1 MPHNMEER
9 NSRKMFLRKKEE
21 AGEIRTEVN
30 ENFLNIISPAGID
43 FTETHTSLGENIGKI
58 YAVVSYPQSADYGW
72 LSLLCNI
79 EGTSTIIQYRHSSPD
94 KLVKN
99 FNKRIDEFTA
109 NADMIKNESERQ
121 LNQKAIEDLK
131 KMIHRISIKNEPV
144 GYVNIMFHVQ
154 DTDEERLNARI
165 KILGNVAAV
174 QSCTIKLLKY
184 KQGQALKV
192 FAPYGIPDRMVF
204 NMGERNMPLS
214 TLMGGFPMANPGIY
228 DDGGY
233 YLGKTT
239 NNKLVIVN
247 QWLRSKDR
255 TNSNWFITG
264 VPGVGKS
271 TALKNIF
278 TKESAFGTKIIVFD
292 PEEEYV
298 DLAQH
303 PDINGNV
310 VSCIGGSRGRINPL
324 QIRSAA
330 RVKQEDLDEGESME
344 DFFSYG
350 DADDASDMSLY
361 IQQLRVFF
369 TLYFGEEEMTSG
381 VRAALEK
388 SLIKLYNKFGI
399 TWDTDVR
406 TLGNED
412 FPYMEHLYQQ
422 VKEDASGEELTGYRK
437 ECYEKLQDLL
447 YSAGEGAD
455 RLWNG
460 PTTISAQGDFTD
472 LVVSGLLE
480 TDDKVKRAQFYNII
494 TWGWHEVSKNRQ
506 EKVLFGLD
514 EGYLFVDP
522 ELVELMKFIRNMSK
536 RIRKYEGG
544 LMFITHSVVDVLSP
558 EVKRLG
564 QAIIDNACYKFIMGT
579 DGKNLRETT
588 ELFNL
593 SEREVNILTQ
603 KNRGQGIFF
612 AGNIRLDLTVDV
624 SDEFLEMFGNAGG
637 R

>member
-1 MPHNMEER
+1 
-9 NSRKMFLRKKEE
+9 MFIAKSKKKKESE
-21 AGEIRTEVN
+21 KEEKRNERIN
-30 ENFLNIISPAGID
+30 ENFLNIITPSGID
-43 FTETHTSLGENIGKI
+43 YSDIRTSLGENVGKI
-58 YAVVSYPQSADYGW
+58 YAAVSYPQSADYGW
-72 LSLLCNI
+72 LSNLCNI
-79 EGTSTIIQYRHSSPD
+79 EGTSTMIQYRHSSPD

-99 FNKRIDEFTA
+99 FNKRINELA
-109 NADMIKNESERQ
+109 SNADLIKNESERQ
-121 LNQKAIEDLK
+121 TNQKAIDDLK

-144 GYVNIMFHVQ
+144 GYVNMMFHVQ
-154 DTDEERLNARI
+154 DINEEGLGARI
-165 KILGNVAAV
+165 KTLSNATAV
-174 QSCTIKLLKY
+174 QSCSIKLLKY

-192 FAPYGIPDRMVF
+192 MAPYGIPDRQVF

-214 TLMGGFPMANPGIY
+214 TLIGGFPMANPGIY
-228 DDGGY
+228 DEGGY

-247 QWLRSKDR
+247 QWMRNKDR

-271 TALKNIF
+271 TALKDIF
-278 TKESAFGTKIIVFD
+278 TKEFSFGTKILVFD

-298 DLAQH
+298 DLAEH

-310 VSCIGGSRGRINPL
+310 ISCIGGSRGRINPL

-330 RVKQEDLDEGESME
+330 KILEEDLEEGEKIE

-350 DADDASDMSLY
+350 DADDTSDMSLY

-369 TLYFGEEEMTSG
+369 TLYFGKEEMTAG
-381 VRAALEK
+381 IRTALEK

-399 TWDTDVR
+399 TWETDVR
-406 TLGNED
+406 TLENED
-412 FPYMEHLYQQ
+412 FPYMSHLYQQ
-422 VKEDASGEELTGYRK
+422 VKEDAQDPELTDYKRK
-437 ECYEKLQDLL
+437 CYDRLSDLL
-447 YSAGEGAD
+447 FSAGEGAD
-455 RLWNG
+455 KLWNG
-460 PTTISAQGDFTD
+460 PTTISADADFTD

-494 TWGWHEVSKNRQ
+494 SWGWHEISRDRK

-522 ELVELMKFIRNMSK
+522 ELIELMKFIRNISK

-564 QAIIDNACYKFIMGT
+564 QAIIDNSCYKFIMGT
-579 DGKNLRETT
+579 DGKNLKETA

-593 SEREVNILTQ
+593 SEREINILTQ

-612 AGNIRLDLTVDV
+612 AGNVRLDLTVDI
-624 SDEFLEMFGNAGG
+624 SDEFLEMFGTAGG